1 MVEREQDEWG
11 FDALPEGES
20 PEDWA
25 PTGIDVTVPSIA
37 RVYDAILGGKNNFA
51 VDRRIADEALANLSN
66 EGAWHNRHILARG
79 VRYLA
84 AQGIDQF
91 VDLGSGLPTVQN
103 THEVAQEVNPDAAV
117 VYVDNDPIVLAHGR
131 ALLADNHR
139 TRVVTADLR
148 DPADVLARPEL
159 RELIDFT
166 RPVGLLL
173 VAVLHHLADD
183 EDPAGVVR
191 AYRDAL
197 PPGSY
202 IFITH
207 FCDSTPEGR
216 ALEKIFLT
224 QLGSG
229 RFRPLEEI
237 ESYFDGLELVD
248 PGVVLLPLWHP
259 DEPVTRPLTPE
270 GHLSVGGIGR
280 LPG

>member
-1 MVEREQDEWG
+1 MVEREQDEWI
-11 FDALPEGES
+11 FSTPPAGES

-25 PTGIDVTVPSIA
+25 PTGIDVTVPSVA

-51 VDRRIADEALANLSN
+51 VDRAIADEALKDLTN
-66 EGAWHNRHILARG
+66 EGAWANRHILARG
-79 VRYLA
+79 VRYMA
-84 AQGIDQF
+84 SAGIDQF

-103 THEVAQEVNPDAAV
+103 THEVAQQVNPNAAV

-131 ALLADNHR
+131 ALLAENHR

-159 RELIDFT
+159 RELVDLT

-173 VAVLHHLADD
+173 VGVLHHLADH
-183 EDPAGVVR
+183 EDPAGLVR

-216 ALEKIFLT
+216 ALEKIFLSR
-224 QLGSG
+224 LGSG
-229 RFRPLEEI
+229 RFRALEEI
-237 ESYFDGLELVD
+237 EGYFDGLELVE
-248 PGVVLLPLWHP
+248 PGVVLLPLWRP
-259 DEPVTRPLTPE
+259 DEPVTEPLTPE

-280 LPG
+280 LPR